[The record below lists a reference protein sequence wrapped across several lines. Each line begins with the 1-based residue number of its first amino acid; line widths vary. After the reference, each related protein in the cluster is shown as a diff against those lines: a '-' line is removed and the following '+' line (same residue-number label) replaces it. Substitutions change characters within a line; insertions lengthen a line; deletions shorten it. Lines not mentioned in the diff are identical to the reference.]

1 LKERGNMQIENVGV
15 VGCGVMGAGI
25 TQICA
30 QAGYKVVV
38 SGRNKERVEKR
49 LQWIATTLDRG
60 VEKGNITRED
70 KDNIL
75 GRIKGTI
82 HNKELRHC
90 QLVIEAVTEKLD
102 VKKQIFA
109 ELDEI
114 CPKDAIL
121 ATTTGVLSIIDMAMT
136 TTRPEKVLGLHF
148 MNPVSSMKLV
158 ELVETIVTSKETL
171 EIAKEL
177 CTSLG
182 KTFVVA
188 KDRPGFIV
196 NGLLVPFLLNAI
208 RMLENNVATKE
219 DIDTS
224 LHLGLNHP
232 MGPLTLLDF
241 IGIDT
246 VFFASNAMYEEFKDP
261 QYAPPP
267 LMRKMVTAGWLG
279 RKTGRGF
286 YEYKSS

>member
-1 LKERGNMQIENVGV
+1 MEIKHVGV

-25 TQICA
+25 THICA
-30 QAGYKVVV
+30 EAGYNVVV
-38 SGRNKERVEKR
+38 SGRNKDRLENRLRFIDEALKR
-49 LQWIATTLDRG
+49 C
-60 VEKGNITRED
+60 VEKGKITRED

-82 HNKELRHC
+82 HNEELRDC

-102 VKKQIFA
+102 VKKKIFA
-109 ELDEI
+109 ELDGI

-121 ATTTGVLSIIDMAMT
+121 ATCTGVLSIIDMAMT
-136 TTRPEKVLGLHF
+136 TTRPERVLGLHF

-158 ELVETIVTSKETL
+158 ELVKTIVTSEETL

-196 NGLLVPFLLNAI
+196 NGLFVPFVLNAI

-224 LHLGLNHP
+224 LRLGLNHP

-267 LMRKMVTAGWLG
+267 LMKKMVTAGWLG

-286 YEYKSS
+286 YEYK